1 MQGSAW
7 RVMKCPSRPTDV
19 GTFVLR
25 AQAESTEKHEATD
38 PELAGA
44 GRRAQLVD
52 VATSRH
58 DVRGA

>member
-1 MQGSAW
+1 
-7 RVMKCPSRPTDV
+7 MKCPSRPTDV